1 MQNKNVLTNNK
12 GLNLSQ
18 FMSVLIGGEQMMHNL
33 NQSSHLNENFIYHSI
48 EAINE
53 DEYELTLAVA
63 GFSEDNINITQLEKV
78 LKIEGTLERDNK
90 ERKFLHKGIAE
101 RDFTKKFILGDYIE
115 VGNAS
120 LVNGILSIR
129 LIKNTPE
136 KMKPKQ
142 IMIQN
147 NDRETPP

>member
-1 MQNKNVLTNNK
+1 
-12 GLNLSQ
+12 
-18 FMSVLIGGEQMMHNL
+18 MSVLIGGDQMMQNL
-33 NQSSHLNENFIYHSI
+33 NQSSHLNESFIHHSI

-63 GFSEDNINITQLEKV
+63 GFSEDNISITQLEKV

-120 LVNGILSIR
+120 LVNGILSIK
-129 LIKNTPE
+129 LTKNTPE
-136 KMKPKQ
+136 EMKPKK
-142 IMIQN
+142 IMIKS
-147 NDRETPP
+147 NDRATPP

>member
-1 MQNKNVLTNNK
+1 MQNKKVLNNK
-12 GLNLSQ
+12 SLNLSQ
-18 FMSVLIGGEQMMHNL
+18 FMSVLIGGDQMMQNL
-33 NQSSHLNENFIYHSI
+33 NQSSHLNESFIHHSI

-63 GFSEDNINITQLEKV
+63 GFSEDNISITQLEKV

-120 LVNGILSIR
+120 LVNGILSIK
-129 LIKNTPE
+129 LTKNTPE
-136 KMKPKQ
+136 EMKPKK
-142 IMIQN
+142 IMIKS
-147 NDRETPP
+147 NDRATPP